1 MWEFSWWEYADGNG
15 EDEGWDGDYDG
26 DEDDE
31 SYVNYYGEDD
41 SNYVND
47 DDEEYDNYVD
57 SDYVKDYIFDG
68 LMVDL

>member
-1 MWEFSWWEYADGNG
+1 M
-15 EDEGWDGDYDG
+15 GDHDG

-47 DDEEYDNYVD
+47 DDKEYDNYVD

-68 LMVDL
+68 LVVDL